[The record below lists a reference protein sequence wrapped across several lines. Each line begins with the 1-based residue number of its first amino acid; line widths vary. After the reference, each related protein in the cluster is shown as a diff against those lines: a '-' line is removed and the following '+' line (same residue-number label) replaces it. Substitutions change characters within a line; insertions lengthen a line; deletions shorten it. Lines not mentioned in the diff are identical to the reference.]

1 MVCGALGGN
10 DWKLSCSAD
19 FGNFRNYSR
28 VEELEKD
35 EGQSYIKELRFDH
48 RSAKEPET
56 SSAESVLSITP
67 AAREQGPRDQCKNPE
82 G

>member
-1 MVCGALGGN
+1 M
-10 DWKLSCSAD
+10 
-19 FGNFRNYSR
+19 
-28 VEELEKD
+28 
-35 EGQSYIKELRFDH
+35 KELGFDH

-56 SSAESVLSITP
+56 PPVERALRIAPVRKEPP